1 MITLS
6 GAACSPSR
14 RQRTSPNSYTYS
26 LKQQRLCMHPRML
39 GNHPSHC
46 PRSNTAS
53 GRRKRRCCAPHL
65 SHSSPARCSTARRRH
80 GCITISQPHVT
91 LLGCGRLIELPGC
104 NMFTHGSAHL
114 PQDMALQDTPTSPR
128 TDVPPLSKRLAPQQQ
143 GPALRGR
150 GDDLPALTGG
160 QLGTWGMG
168 RVPCSRHACSGN
180 TVHEGGVG
188 QPAHGSAF
196 WGASKHTQ

>member
-91 LLGCGRLIELPGC
+91 LLGCGRLIELC

-114 PQDMALQDTPTSPR
+114 PQEMALQDTPTSPR

-160 QLGTWGMG
+160 QLGAWGG
-168 RVPCSRHACSGN
+168 CHAAGTHAAETSPRCVP
-180 TVHEGGVG
+180 E
-188 QPAHGSAF
+188 GSA
-196 WGASKHTQ
+196 